1 MFPVAG
7 LCLGYPQGEGHV
19 SLRLPRRLTTHRD
32 RYDDSVLA
40 EAIDDYDRRRDAI
53 HAIPKEQQRANAEFG
68 EGPSTAGRKTRRGRP
83 PRPKAR
89 RFRPICVRTASV
101 SIRGDPAR
109 GGADL
114 QGRTIPTHQRSRN
127 DHDKVFV
134 RRHQITA
141 PDGCLAGGAAGPADA
156 RRPRKPP
163 ASTRSRSA
171 ALIVATE
178 DDFRPFEFVK
188 DGKPT
193 GFDNELIEDLR
204 KYAPFEIKQEILPW
218 TGILAGVTTGK
229 YDVAITAA
237 IITKE
242 RKKSLDFTSP
252 IADATHYYVKRKDDT
267 SISSIKD
274 LNGKTVGV
282 QAGSALL
289 GRLPELGTM
298 LEKEGGKLGKIVE
311 YTSYPEAYQDLALG
325 RVDYVVNTIIN
336 LKTLVA
342 EKPKVFEIGQA
353 VSGKSFPAW
362 AVAKDSPELLA
373 FLNEFIAKEKA
384 SGRFAELQKKWFG
397 ESFPDLPVS
406 FEPEF

>member
-1 MFPVAG
+1 MTRVSLARSNALTRRPMLGLMAG
-7 LCLGYPQGEGHV
+7 LFVMPMLG
-19 SLRLPRRLTTHRD
+19 
-32 RYDDSVLA
+32 
-40 EAIDDYDRRRDAI
+40 
-53 HAIPKEQQRANAEFG
+53 NA
-68 EGPSTAGRKTRRGRP
+68 K
-83 PRPKAR
+83 
-89 RFRPICVRTASV
+89 
-101 SIRGDPAR
+101 
-109 GGADL
+109 
-114 QGRTIPTHQRSRN
+114 
-127 DHDKVFV
+127 
-134 RRHQITA
+134 
-141 PDGCLAGGAAGPADA
+141 AAGLDEIKK
-156 RRPRKPP
+156 RG
-163 ASTRSRSA
+163 
-171 ALIVATE
+171 LIVATE

-218 TGILAGVTTGK
+218 TGILAGVSTGK

-242 RKKSLDFTSP
+242 RRKSLEFTSP
-252 IADATHYYVKRKDDT
+252 IADATHFYVKRKGDT
-267 SISSIKD
+267 TITSIKD
-274 LNGKTVGV
+274 LNGKIVGV

-289 GRLPELGTM
+289 ARLPELGAM
-298 LEKEGGKLGKIVE
+298 LEKEGGKLGKVVE

-325 RVDYVVNTIIN
+325 RVDYVVNTVIN

-342 EKPKVFEIGQA
+342 EKPAVFEVGQA

-362 AVAKDSPELLA
+362 AVAKDNTELVA

-397 ESFPDLPVS
+397 ESFPDLPAT

>member
-1 MFPVAG
+1 MTTHPSARSDSLSRRLIPGLLAALLAVPMLADSAQAAG
-7 LCLGYPQGEGHV
+7 LDE
-19 SLRLPRRLTTHRD
+19 
-32 RYDDSVLA
+32 
-40 EAIDDYDRRRDAI
+40 I
-53 HAIPKEQQRANAEFG
+53 K
-68 EGPSTAGRKTRRGRP
+68 KRG
-83 PRPKAR
+83 
-89 RFRPICVRTASV
+89 
-101 SIRGDPAR
+101 
-109 GGADL
+109 
-114 QGRTIPTHQRSRN
+114 
-127 DHDKVFV
+127 
-134 RRHQITA
+134 
-141 PDGCLAGGAAGPADA
+141 
-156 RRPRKPP
+156 
-163 ASTRSRSA
+163 
-171 ALIVATE
+171 LIVATE

-204 KYAPFEIKQEILPW
+204 KSAPFEIKQEILPW
-218 TGILAGVTTGK
+218 TGILAGVSTGK

-252 IADATHYYVKRKDDT
+252 IADATHYYVRRKDDK

-289 GRLPELGTM
+289 ARLPELGTM
-298 LEKEGGKLGKIVE
+298 LEKEGGKLGKVVE

-342 EKPKVFEIGQA
+342 EKPVFEVGQA

-362 AVAKDSPELLA
+362 AVAKDNTELLA
-373 FLNEFIAKEKA
+373 FLNDFIAKEKA

-397 ESFPDLPVS
+397 EAFPDLPAA

>member
-1 MFPVAG
+1 MTTYSLNRLSSPSRRVILG
-7 LCLGYPQGEGHV
+7 L
-19 SLRLPRRLTTHRD
+19 
-32 RYDDSVLA
+32 LA
-40 EAIDDYDRRRDAI
+40 AHLAM
-53 HAIPKEQQRANAEFG
+53 P
-68 EGPSTAGRKTRRGRP
+68 
-83 PRPKAR
+83 
-89 RFRPICVRTASV
+89 
-101 SIRGDPAR
+101 
-109 GGADL
+109 L
-114 QGRTIPTHQRSRN
+114 
-127 DHDKVFV
+127 
-134 RRHQITA
+134 
-141 PDGCLAGGAAGPADA
+141 LAGNAQAASLDEIKKRG
-156 RRPRKPP
+156 
-163 ASTRSRSA
+163 
-171 ALIVATE
+171 LIVATE

-193 GFDNELIEDLR
+193 GFDNELVEDLR

-218 TGILAGVTTGK
+218 TGILAGVSTGK

-242 RKKSLDFTSP
+242 RKQSLEFTSP
-252 IADATHYYVKRKDDT
+252 IADATHYYVKRKSDT
-267 SISSIKD
+267 SIKSIKD

-289 GRLPELGTM
+289 ARLPELKTM

-325 RVDYVVNTIIN
+325 RTDFVVNTIIN
-336 LKTLVA
+336 LKALVA
-342 EKPKVFEIGQA
+342 EKPAVFEVGQA

-362 AVAKDSPELLA
+362 AVAKGNTELLT

-397 ESFPDLPVS
+397 EAFPDLPVM